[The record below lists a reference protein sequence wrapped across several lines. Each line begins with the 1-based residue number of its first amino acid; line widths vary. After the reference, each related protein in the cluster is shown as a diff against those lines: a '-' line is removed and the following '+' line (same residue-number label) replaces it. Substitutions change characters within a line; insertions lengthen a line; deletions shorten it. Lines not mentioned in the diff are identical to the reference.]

1 MRFLIFYLLFS
12 SSLIMEITL
21 KDLDYIRSISDKDS
35 KSIISNGTSF
45 CNDYFSKKT
54 SSLINNNEFTN
65 IFLCKFSKQ
74 RNRFYIY
81 MLSVQ
86 KKEPNSLKNFCS
98 EILNNWPNISDHM
111 DSKFN
116 YHNKEYLDGFY
127 IENFYYDKVLSFS
140 KEYQNDQ
147 RKIKNEIDN
156 FIIKNRNIFTNNN
169 QLNNEILKKEF
180 IKINKIYK
188 KIISEKSSNLET
200 VINQQLK
207 EIIRYKIFVND
218 INNFQSYSCN
228 WQPGK
233 GRIPYIKREKFSEF
247 ENI

>member
-1 MRFLIFYLLFS
+1 
-12 SSLIMEITL
+12 
-21 KDLDYIRSISDKDS
+21 
-35 KSIISNGTSF
+35 
-45 CNDYFSKKT
+45 
-54 SSLINNNEFTN
+54 
-65 IFLCKFSKQ
+65 
-74 RNRFYIY
+74 

-116 YHNKEYLDGFY
+116 YQNKEYLDGFY

>member
-1 MRFLIFYLLFS
+1 MRILIFYLLFS
-12 SSLIMEITL
+12 SSLIMEITFE
-21 KDLDYIRSISDKDS
+21 DLDYIRSISDKDS

-54 SSLINNNEFTN
+54 SSLKNKNKFKN

-86 KKEPNSLKNFCS
+86 KKEPISLKNFCS
-98 EILNNWPNISDHM
+98 QILSNWPSISDHM

-116 YHNKEYLDGFY
+116 YQNKEYLDGFY
-127 IENFYYDKVLSFS
+127 IENFYFDKVLSFS
-140 KEYQNDQ
+140 KNYQHNQ
-147 RKIKNEIDN
+147 RTIKNEIDN
-156 FIIKNRNIFTNNN
+156 FIIKNRNNFTKNN

-180 IKINKIYK
+180 VKISKIYK
-188 KIISEKSSNLET
+188 KVMSEKASNLDI

-207 EIIRYKIFVND
+207 EIVRYKIFVND
-218 INNFQSYSCN
+218 IENFKSYSCN
-228 WQPGK
+228 WRPGK
-233 GRIPYIKREKFSEF
+233 GIEPYVKREKFSEF